1 MKACEEFAPLLSAYF
16 DGELTESESAEVRSH
31 LCVCPACRARLDEL
45 IALHGAL
52 GALEE
57 AEVPEGF
64 TANVMAAVRAEKAAQ
79 TPRTKKQSAWRRW
92 MSMAA
97 CAAIIALAAVTL
109 PQMGVEQ
116 TGNDAAAPAAA
127 ENQALFSMSAP
138 TEAPNEA
145 ADVEYPEHR
154 CETVQSSSYAD
165 ALGGAEETAGSSKAQ
180 TVMKSAE
187 DGSPVCFCEVRE
199 IDGEEGLLWVRPYGA
214 VVLEL
219 FGENATAYVEENGGV
234 KADDAG
240 FYYLPVSALL
250 ALPEDIA
257 LTDAQAA
264 ELACVPA
271 EAEWVLVCPDDL
283 SEVPQP

>member
-1 MKACEEFAPLLSAYF
+1 MKTCEEFAPLLSAYF

-64 TANVMAAVRAEKAAQ
+64 AANVMAAVRAEKAAQ
-79 TPRTKKQSAWRRW
+79 TPRTKKRSAWRRW

-109 PQMGVEQ
+109 PQMGAEQ
-116 TGNDAAAPAAA
+116 AENDTAAPAEA
-127 ENQALFSMSAP
+127 EDQALFSMSAP
-138 TEAPNEA
+138 AEAPDET
-145 ADVEYPEHR
+145 ADVEYPAHR
-154 CETVQSSSYAD
+154 CEAVQSSSYSD
-165 ALGGAEETAGSSKAQ
+165 ALGGAEETAGSKAQ
-180 TVMKSAE
+180 AVMKSAE
-187 DGSPVCFCEVRE
+187 DGGPVCFCEVRE
-199 IDGEEGLLWVRPYGA
+199 INGEERLLWVRPYGA

-219 FGENATAYVEENGGV
+219 FGENATAYVEESGGV

-264 ELACVPA
+264 ELSCVPA
-271 EAEWVLVCPDDL
+271 EAEWVIVYPDDL
-283 SEVPQP
+283 SEVSQP